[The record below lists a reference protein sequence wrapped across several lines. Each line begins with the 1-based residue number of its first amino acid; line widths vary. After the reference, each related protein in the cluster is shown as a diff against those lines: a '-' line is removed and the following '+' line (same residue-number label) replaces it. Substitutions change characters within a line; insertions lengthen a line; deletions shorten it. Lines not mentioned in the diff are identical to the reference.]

1 MIMKEVWK
9 GNKRKAIIIG
19 SVIILCLIAATGGI
33 IYYVVSQDQSQDGN
47 GRPQGMDAR
56 QSDGTITASGT
67 TMVGKV
73 EDSYDIDYLD
83 DDLYIEKVYISSGG
97 EVKAGDEIL
106 KLSDDTVSAGQKQ
119 LEKAV
124 TEAELDYRSGVVD
137 YNLSKIE
144 AQETLDLSVKRGELA
159 ESTYAD
165 AISSIDQNIA
175 DIQKEMADDQEDL
188 QEYQDAINN
197 DAFYDKYEVGYKKEI
212 FETNYT
218 VFYERINEW
227 NLSQYLETSDADYS
241 RKQFCTGI
249 TLTADE
255 KEKVTQLTSFLKRV
269 YEYQDDYKAAE
280 EEYEAAKK
288 DAAVQIEKLQVEI
301 ESLQLELQEAQLN
314 YEADIA
320 AAKAVYETSL
330 AESAAAQSTY
340 NTAIKKLDEAL
351 ESQQNDKEDAKYNL
365 SHFEELVGDGYF
377 RASSD
382 GTALIVTSTEATD
395 LTDDTM
401 VMAYSNPDTVTVTV
415 AIDQSNIASL
425 TIGDQAT
432 VAIEG
437 FDDFTGKITQIQ
449 PTSSSSSRSSVTYNV
464 TVTLDG
470 DVSVLDVNLIAVVT
484 FKPVTDESG
493 TEESTTEEST
503 IEESDIEE
511 SATEE
516 SAADTSKEKQD
527 DSKQVAG
534 GTAE

>member
-9 GNKRKAIIIG
+9 GNKKKVIIIG
-19 SVIILCLIAATGGI
+19 SVITLLCLIAAAGGI
-33 IYYVVSQDQSQDGN
+33 TYYVIQQKQSQNGN
-47 GRPQGMDAR
+47 GGPKGMGTV

-67 TMVGKV
+67 TMVGMV

-83 DDLYIEKVYISSGG
+83 DDLYIEKVYISSGD
-97 EVKAGDEIL
+97 EVKAGDQIL
-106 KLSDDTVSAGQKQ
+106 KLSDDTVRAGQKQ

-124 TEAELDYRSGVVD
+124 TEAELDYRSGAVD

-144 AQETLDLSVKRGELA
+144 AQEIYDLSVKKGELA

-175 DIQKEMADDQEDL
+175 DIQKEIADDQENL
-188 QEYQDAINN
+188 QEYQEAINN
-197 DAFYDKYEVGYKKEI
+197 DTFYDKYEVGYKKEI
-212 FETNYT
+212 FETNYS

-227 NLSQYLETSDADYS
+227 NLSQYLETSDTDYS
-241 RKQFCTGI
+241 RKQFDSSAK
-249 TLTADE
+249 LTTDE

-269 YEYQDDYKAAE
+269 YEYQDDYEVAE

-288 DAAVQIEKLQVEI
+288 DAAVQAEKLQVEI
-301 ESLQLELQEAQLN
+301 ESLQLELQKAQLN
-314 YEADIA
+314 YEVDIA
-320 AAKAVYETSL
+320 AAKAIYETSL

-340 NTAIKKLDEAL
+340 KTAIKKLDEAL
-351 ESQQNDKEDAKYNL
+351 ESQQDDKEDAEYNL
-365 SHFEELVGDGYF
+365 SHFQELVGDGYF
-377 RASSD
+377 RASSN

-395 LTDDTM
+395 LADDTM

-415 AIDQSNIASL
+415 AIDQLYIASL

-464 TVTLDG
+464 TVTLEG
-470 DVSVLDVNLIAVVT
+470 DVSGLDVNLTGVVT
-484 FKPVTDESG
+484 FKRVTDEADAEESA
-493 TEESTTEEST
+493 TEESTTEEM
-503 IEESDIEE
+503 
-511 SATEE
+511 
-516 SAADTSKEKQD
+516 ADTFKEKQN
-527 DSKQVAG
+527 DSEGVAG

>member
-1 MIMKEVWK
+1 MIIKEVWK
-9 GNKRKAIIIG
+9 GNKKKVIIIG
-19 SVIILCLIAATGGI
+19 SVIILCLIAAAGGI
-33 IYYVVSQDQSQDGN
+33 VYYAIQQKQSLNGN
-47 GRPQGMDAR
+47 GGPKGMGTM
-56 QSDGTITASGT
+56 QSDGTITATGT

-83 DDLYIEKVYISSGG
+83 DDLYIEKVYISSGD

-106 KLSDDTVSAGQKQ
+106 KLSDDTVTAGQKQ

-144 AQETLDLSVKRGELA
+144 AQETYDLSVKTGELA

-165 AISSIDQNIA
+165 AIASIDQNIT
-175 DIQKEMADDQEDL
+175 DIQKEIADDQEDL

-212 FETNYT
+212 FETNYA

-227 NLSQYLETSDADYS
+227 NLSQYLETSDTDYS
-241 RKQFCTGI
+241 RKQFCTDV

-269 YEYQDDYKAAE
+269 YEYQDDYETAE

-314 YEADIA
+314 YEADIT
-320 AAKAVYETSL
+320 AAKATYETSV

-351 ESQQNDKEDAKYNL
+351 ESQQNDKEDAEYNL

-377 RASSD
+377 RASSN
-382 GTALIVTSTEATD
+382 GTALVVTSTEATD

-425 TIGDQAT
+425 AIGDQAT

-437 FDDFTGKITQIQ
+437 FDDFTGEITQIQ

-464 TVTLDG
+464 TVTLEG
-470 DVSVLDVNLIAVVT
+470 DVSGLDVNLTAVVT
-484 FKPVTDESG
+484 FKPVADEAG
-493 TEESTTEEST
+493 TEENTTEEIS
-503 IEESDIEE
+503 
-511 SATEE
+511 
-516 SAADTSKEKQD
+516 DTSKEKQN
-527 DSKQVAG
+527 DSKEVTG

>member
-1 MIMKEVWK
+1 MIIKEVFK
-9 GNKRKAIIIG
+9 KEKKKLIMIG
-19 SVIILCLIAATGGI
+19 GTIFLFMMAVAGGI
-33 IYYVVSQDQSQDGN
+33 IYSVVSKTQPPNGN
-47 GRPQGMDAR
+47 GGPQGMGTR

-83 DDLYIEKVYISSGG
+83 DDLYIEKVYLSSGD
-97 EVKAGDEIL
+97 EVKAGDPIL
-106 KLSDDTVSAGQKQ
+106 KLSDDTISAGQKQ

-124 TEAELDYRSGVVD
+124 TQAELDYRSGVVD

-144 AQETLDLSVKRGELA
+144 AQIVCDLSIKNGELA

-165 AISSIDQNIA
+165 ALSSINQDIA
-175 DIQKEMADDQEDL
+175 DKQKEIADKQEDL
-188 QEYQDAINN
+188 QEYQDAINK
-197 DAFYDKYEVGYKKEI
+197 DAFYNKYEVGYKKDI
-212 FETNYT
+212 FETNYA

-227 NLSQYLETSDADYS
+227 NLSQYLETSDTDYS
-241 RKQFCTGI
+241 RKQFCKDV

-269 YEYQDDYKAAE
+269 YEYQDSYETAL

-288 DAAVQIEKLQVEI
+288 DAVVQAEKLQVEI
-301 ESLQLELQEAQLN
+301 ESLQLDLQEAQLN

-320 AAKAVYETSL
+320 AAKAIYETSF
-330 AESAAAQSTY
+330 AESNAAQSTY

-351 ESQQNDKEDAKYNL
+351 ESQQDEKEDAEYNL

-377 RASSD
+377 RASSN

-415 AIDQSNIASL
+415 AIDQSYIASL
-425 TIGDQAT
+425 AIGEKAT
-432 VAIEG
+432 VAIDG
-437 FDDFTGKITQIQ
+437 FDDFEATITQIQ

-464 TVTLDG
+464 TVTLEG
-470 DVSVLDVNLIAVVT
+470 DVSGLDVNLAAVVT
-484 FKPVTDESG
+484 FTPETDEVSTKESF
-493 TEESTTEEST
+493 TEEVSDVSDEKPNGSIAATGGKTE
-503 IEESDIEE
+503 
-511 SATEE
+511 
-516 SAADTSKEKQD
+516 
-527 DSKQVAG
+527 
-534 GTAE
+534 